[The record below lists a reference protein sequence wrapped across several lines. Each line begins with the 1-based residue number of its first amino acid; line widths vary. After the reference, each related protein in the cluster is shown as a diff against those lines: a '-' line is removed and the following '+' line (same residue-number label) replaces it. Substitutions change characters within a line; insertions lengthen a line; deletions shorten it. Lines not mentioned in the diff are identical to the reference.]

1 MCGGLDARC
10 CPGGPL
16 MTAATPG
23 AGANA
28 VAPPLQRLP
37 AKHTADCGVRRFGRQ
52 RGVEIALARTLE
64 VIDPVAVV
72 VDTVDDQHGL
82 AAPDT
87 PRHGLR
93 SRDHP
98 VVADPS
104 VRGHREPLDG
114 QNTLRAG

>member
-1 MCGGLDARC
+1 
-10 CPGGPL
+10 

-37 AKHTADCGVRRFGRQ
+37 AKHAADGGVRRFGRQ
-52 RGVEIALARTLE
+52 GGVEIALARTLE

-72 VDTVDDQHGL
+72 VDSVDHQHGL
-82 AAPDT
+82 AAADT

-93 SRDHP
+93 SRYHP
-98 VVADPS
+98 VVADLS
-104 VRGHREPLDG
+104 VRRRREPVDG
-114 QNTLRAG
+114 QHTLRAG